1 MRAPA
6 CMTIHTISSK
16 HVSRCGKPLSVLSVQ
31 LRCALRGVQ
40 MAKHHY
46 KQLALLL
53 HPDKGGSATGFVHL
67 NGLWDMLQTADKKT
81 AAAQAETLAARRSA
95 QHAFTDLNANVN
107 TFNARLAAQTSAVQA
122 QWARWH
128 NEQLAAAGAEA
139 ARRHSSELESARH
152 RIQQLKELEELKSAK
167 RKRVDAVNEDPLR
180 DYFAESSFKEWGA
193 KLSVERQAQRRMA
206 KEWRAG
212 APPLDE
218 QIIIPTPPT
227 LKRLHLEQ
235 KCTPELAAREDIVAS
250 AEYEVKGKRDKH
262 DAKQTELDSREADV
276 EAREAD
282 VEAREAE
289 VEHDLQL
296 AVDVEIWQ
304 AELDVQR
311 VQTKE
316 QKMENETEKAELAE
330 KSVELGEREAQL
342 RDCEESCAALVEDH
356 TVVSRDVSYLQQQ
369 KAVLEREIEQ
379 LVQHRAALAAT
390 FHRLPAKVN
399 QVMLVES

>member
-1 MRAPA
+1 
-6 CMTIHTISSK
+6 
-16 HVSRCGKPLSVLSVQ
+16 
-31 LRCALRGVQ
+31 

-67 NGLWDMLQTADKKT
+67 NGLWDLLQTADKKT

-139 ARRHSSELESARH
+139 ARRHSSELDSARY
-152 RIQQLKELEELKSAK
+152 RIQHLEKQLKELEELKSAK

-206 KEWRAG
+206 NEWRAG

-276 EAREAD
+276 EAREA
-282 VEAREAE
+282 E
-289 VEHDLQL
+289 VEHYLQL

-304 AELDVQR
+304 AKLDVQR
-311 VQTKE
+311 AQTKE

-369 KAVLEREIEQ
+369 KAVLEVEVSR
-379 LVQHRAALAAT
+379 LVKHHAALAAT
-390 FHRLPAKVN
+390 FHRLRAEVHS
-399 QVMLVES
+399 VEP

>member
-1 MRAPA
+1 MD
-6 CMTIHTISSK
+6 
-16 HVSRCGKPLSVLSVQ
+16 G
-31 LRCALRGVQ
+31 
-40 MAKHHY
+40 AKHHY
-46 KQLALLL
+46 KKLALRL
-53 HPDKGGSATGFVHL
+53 HPDKGGGSATDFVHL
-67 NGLWDMLQTADKKT
+67 NVLYDLLQTADKKT
-81 AAAQAETLAARRSA
+81 AAAQASA
-95 QHAFTDLNANVN
+95 QRAFTETANARNDLNANIN
-107 TFNARLAAQTSAVQA
+107 TFNARLTAQTSAVQA

-128 NEQLAAAGAEA
+128 HEQLAAAGAEA
-139 ARRHSSELESARH
+139 TRRHSSELESARH
-152 RIQQLKELEELKSAK
+152 RIQHLEKQLRRSQAGEEKCAKELEELKSAK

-206 KEWRAG
+206 NEWRAG

-289 VEHDLQL
+289 VEHYLQL

-311 VQTKE
+311 AQTKE

-342 RDCEESCAALVEDH
+342 RDREESCAALVEDH
-356 TVVSRDVSYLQQQ
+356 SVVSYDVVYLQQQ
-369 KAVLEREIEQ
+369 KAVLEVEVSR
-379 LVQHRAALAAT
+379 LVKHHAALAAT
-390 FHRLPAKVN
+390 FHRLRAEVHS
-399 QVMLVES
+399 VEP